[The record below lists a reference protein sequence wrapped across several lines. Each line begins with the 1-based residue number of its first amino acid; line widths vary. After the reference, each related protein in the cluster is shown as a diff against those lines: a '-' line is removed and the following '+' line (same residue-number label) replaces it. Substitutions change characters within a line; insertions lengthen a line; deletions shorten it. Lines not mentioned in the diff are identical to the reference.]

1 MTREDISDKGGG
13 IPHARRCERYC
24 AMSLTYSDNQ
34 RHNAFHTPW
43 SAERD
48 EALRQ
53 LWAQGYSASLIA
65 DKLANGSKLT
75 RCAVIGRA
83 HRLKLPARKDQKPL
97 QRKPR
102 LRANGKPR
110 RPQPKPS
117 PPPQPSRLRPVAPV
131 PSPPTEP
138 PAMRKLPLLE
148 LEPHHC
154 RWPLGE
160 LMEVA
165 HLFCAADTREGE
177 VYCPHHTWMARP
189 RGKQ

>member
-1 MTREDISDKGGG
+1 
-13 IPHARRCERYC
+13 
-24 AMSLTYSDNQ
+24 MSLTYSDQ
-34 RHNAFHTPW
+34 QHNAFHTPW

-65 DKLANGSKLT
+65 DKLANGKKLT

-83 HRLKLPARKDQKPL
+83 HRLKLPARKGKEPL
-97 QRKPR
+97 ERKPR
-102 LRANGKPR
+102 GRPYRRANGVPKPPR
-110 RPQPKPS
+110 PRPQPT
-117 PPPQPSRLRPVAPV
+117 PPPRPQPP
-131 PSPPTEP
+131 PPTPSLEP
-138 PAMRKLPLLE
+138 TMRKLPLLQ
-148 LEPHHC
+148 LEPHQC

-177 VYCPHHTWMARP
+177 VYCPHHMWMARP

>member
-1 MTREDISDKGGG
+1 
-13 IPHARRCERYC
+13 
-24 AMSLTYSDNQ
+24 MSLTYLDDQ
-34 RHNAFHTPW
+34 HNAFNTPW
-43 SAERD
+43 TAERD
-48 EALRQ
+48 EALKQ
-53 LWAQGYSASLIA
+53 LWEQGYSASLIA
-65 DKLANGSKLT
+65 DRLANGHKLT

-83 HRLKLPARKDQKPL
+83 HRLKLPARKTGRQPL
-97 QRKPR
+97 ERKPR
-102 LRANGKPR
+102 RRANGKPRR

-117 PPPQPSRLRPVAPV
+117 PPPRPSVLRPVAPV
-131 PSPPTEP
+131 PIPPTEP
-138 PAMRKLPLLE
+138 ATMRRLRLAQ

>member
-1 MTREDISDKGGG
+1 
-13 IPHARRCERYC
+13 
-24 AMSLTYSDNQ
+24 MSLTYLDDQ
-34 RHNAFHTPW
+34 HNAFNTPW
-43 SAERD
+43 TVERD

-65 DKLANGSKLT
+65 DKLANGHKLT

-83 HRLKLPARKDQKPL
+83 HRLELPARKDRQPL
-97 QRKPR
+97 ERKPR
-102 LRANGKPR
+102 RANGKPR
-110 RPQPKPS
+110 RPQPKPA

-131 PSPPTEP
+131 PNAPTEP
-138 PAMRKLPLLE
+138 AAMRKLPLVE
-148 LEPHHC
+148 LKSNQC

-160 LMEVA
+160 LMDVA

-177 VYCPHHTWMARP
+177 VYCPHHTWMAHP